1 MLKYLIPSLENKGGF
16 PSGSDGKEL
25 VCNAGD
31 LGLIPALGRFPWRR
45 ERLPTPVS
53 LPGES
58 HGQRSLAGHSP
69 RGRKESDTTE
79 RLTLFTSF
87 SLWTMDL
94 WVKMDSSHSARGRF
108 WRPPAMLGTTLSTVV
123 LWGGPESLRGIGKQG
138 RVDKLGLQP
147 FQQVVRLHWFIP
159 TQLSALVLTL
169 GPLRTRPQPERTLG
183 TSKPLELILDLSFNH
198 LPSLTTDKPLLGF

>member
-1 MLKYLIPSLENKGGF
+1 MLRYLIPSLENTGGF

-69 RGRKESDTTE
+69 RGCKESGRTE
-79 RLTLFTSF
+79 WYHFHLASQVAPV
-87 SLWTMDL
+87 
-94 WVKMDSSHSARGRF
+94 VKK
-108 WRPPAMLGTTLSTVV
+108 PPASAGDTDSIAGSGRSPSVNRKMWNIISLYLQHRPHSWKQDSPIQLF
-123 LWGGPESLRGIGKQG
+123 LW
-138 RVDKLGLQP
+138 P
-147 FQQVVRLHWFIP
+147 FH
-159 TQLSALVLTL
+159 
-169 GPLRTRPQPERTLG
+169 
-183 TSKPLELILDLSFNH
+183 
-198 LPSLTTDKPLLGF
+198 

>member
-45 ERLPTPVS
+45 ERLSTPVS

-79 RLTLFTSF
+79 RLTL
-87 SLWTMDL
+87 SLHFLYGPWTYGSK
-94 WVKMDSSHSARGRF
+94 WTQA
-108 WRPPAMLGTTLSTVV
+108 TVPEEGS
-123 LWGGPESLRGIGKQG
+123 GGL
-138 RVDKLGLQP
+138 LLCWALP
-147 FQQVVRLHWFIP
+147 FQL
-159 TQLSALVLTL
+159 
-169 GPLRTRPQPERTLG
+169 
-183 TSKPLELILDLSFNH
+183 
-198 LPSLTTDKPLLGF
+198 

>member
-58 HGQRSLAGHSP
+58 HGQRSLAGYSP
-69 RGRKESDTTE
+69 WGCYMASHLSDQFSGK
-79 RLTLFTSF
+79 LVFTGF
-87 SLWTMDL
+87 
-94 WVKMDSSHSARGRF
+94 
-108 WRPPAMLGTTLSTVV
+108 
-123 LWGGPESLRGIGKQG
+123 
-138 RVDKLGLQP
+138 
-147 FQQVVRLHWFIP
+147 
-159 TQLSALVLTL
+159 LVLES
-169 GPLRTRPQPERTLG
+169 GSYFSQ
-183 TSKPLELILDLSFNH
+183 SS
-198 LPSLTTDKPLLGF
+198 S